1 MRYKDRSCRRCSL
14 TINIMVDFSN
24 YPFPT
29 YIPNKIIAGICA
41 SLVFI
46 SFLAWLVQSI
56 QNHFQPRRLLALVL
70 VAHLAIVSELI
81 VRATAN
87 IREHDS
93 KAIYTM
99 MTIFYTIGHRAMI
112 ISNFTFLIGFYES
125 KSRLSRVIF
134 LGITVGILVAD
145 LLMTPVGILSFHSN
159 HIHLSFLFRQMS
171 TAMICLIDSLFYP
184 IWFWTRTL
192 RIMSYEAIIVLTV
205 SSVNSLLIALFLL
218 VMSVPKYYI
227 VINDDEEWFYFF
239 QILPMMILLLTWS
252 VLHPKRSFRFRNRL
266 TVGKE
271 NEEEKKTTYTF

>member
-1 MRYKDRSCRRCSL
+1 
-14 TINIMVDFSN
+14 MVDFSN

-56 QNHFQPRRLLALVL
+56 QNRFQPRRLLVLVL
-70 VAHLAIVSELI
+70 IAHLAIFSELI

-87 IREHDS
+87 IRAHNF
-93 KAIYTM
+93 KIIYTM
-99 MTIFYTIGHRAMI
+99 MTVFYTIGHRAMI
-112 ISNFTFLIGFYES
+112 ISNFTFLMGFYEN

-134 LGITVGILVAD
+134 LGITVGIILAD
-145 LLMTPVGILSFHSN
+145 LLMTPVGILSFE
-159 HIHLSFLFRQMS
+159 S

-184 IWFWTRTL
+184 IWLWTRTL
-192 RIMSYEAIIVLTV
+192 RIMSYESIIGLTI
-205 SSVNSLLIALFLL
+205 SSVNSLIIALFLL
-218 VMSVPKYYI
+218 VMSIPKYYI

-252 VLHPKRSFRFRNRL
+252 VLHPKRSFRFRNRIML
-266 TVGKE
+266 DKE
-271 NEEEKKTTYTF
+271 HEEKKTTYTF